1 MPSNLMGLATS
12 DNSQAPLGGSQ
23 IDAAIDNI
31 EPYVVL
37 RYATTTARDTAHPAT
52 VGGRKAGTV
61 VWVPTVGY
69 HQTSLTDGGAWVPL
83 ATRDVYLGGEP
94 AISGTA
100 PSAGTFRVRQDFTA
114 VVSVAAGGYVSGYF
128 PVAFGN
134 GITSFTISAGD
145 WSSGL
150 AFVTPN
156 VFYLE
161 LWQWVGVAY
170 QAGGALVT
178 TGNPVRVNV
187 SAVGW

>member
-69 HQTSLTDGGAWVPL
+69 HQTTLTDGGAWVPL

-114 VVSVAAGGYVSGYF
+114 VVAVAASGVVSGSF
-128 PVAFGN
+128 PAAFAN
-134 GITSFTISAGD
+134 GVTSLMVSAGD

-156 VFYLE
+156 VFYLT
-161 LWQWVGVAY
+161 LTGWSGVAY
-170 QAGGALVT
+170 QPGGSHVT